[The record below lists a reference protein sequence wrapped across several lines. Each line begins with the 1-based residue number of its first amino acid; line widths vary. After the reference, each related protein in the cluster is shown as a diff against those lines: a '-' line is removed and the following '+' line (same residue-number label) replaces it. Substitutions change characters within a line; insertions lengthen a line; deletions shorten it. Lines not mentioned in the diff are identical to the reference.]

1 MTDFAMPRVAVP
13 AILLLAGG
21 GKREGE
27 VYVMERVPQHAGPE
41 TPLDMLNRAEA
52 FYPFRSKK
60 DGEGVLLVAK
70 ARTVTLRVPRPQEED
85 SARLSAAKQATLEIT
100 LADGSTLNGWAT
112 LELPQHHSRLLDYL
126 NASADPFFAIT
137 TSAEVHLVN
146 RTHVLYARPG
156 D

>member
-1 MTDFAMPRVAVP
+1 MPRVAVP

-27 VYVMERVPQHAGPE
+27 VYVMDRVGQHAGPE

-70 ARTVTLRVPRPQEED
+70 ARTVTLTVPRPQEED
-85 SARLSAAKQATLEIT
+85 SARLSAAKKATLEIT

-126 NASADPFFAIT
+126 NASTEPFFAIA

-146 RTHVLYARPG
+146 RAHVLYARPG